1 MKKLLLAI
9 ISIVCLYLSASA
21 DIAVSSGEKS
31 KSFSS
36 MTDRMTQI
44 INRKDITNLNSK
56 GSLENIDNLISNK
69 AQVGLAFADS
79 FMYKKASDPRT
90 DKLKIIGHT
99 DDIGN
104 ESYNQTLSEKRAQNV
119 ANVFIQAGYKQ
130 QNIQTFGRGPSQPLL
145 QNNSNENRAINRR
158 VNVVIIP

>member
-1 MKKLLLAI
+1 MHVKIIKTTFTILFCTFLTACMNLGQLNYKQVHMLKKEGISLTNEGWSLALPEKLLF
-9 ISIVCLYLSASA
+9 
-21 DIAVSSGEKS
+21 D
-31 KSFSS
+31 F
-36 MTDRMTQI
+36 
-44 INRKDITNLNSK
+44 
-56 GSLENIDNLISNK
+56 
-69 AQVGLAFADS
+69 DS
-79 FMYKKASDPRT
+79 TEIQEAHKASLNRLSSQLQKYDL

-130 QNIQTFGRGPSQPLL
+130 QNIQTFGRGPSHPLV